1 MALPL
6 TRLAVSGNVT
16 HKHQDPGTEKAQKE
30 NCQRKSQRMDESVNG
45 SSGFYFCFLKGAT
58 TCTGRTLGTFL
69 RAAHV
74 GRRTGLKPALQ
85 TVFSFLSAARSASF
99 CPNTSL
105 TCSLSRLR
113 GENVRYCVPVSPLR
127 RDADVFSFSQPG
139 FLSGAAF
146 SFTEAPAAVEGVSFS
161 SPVDS

>member
-1 MALPL
+1 MVLL
-6 TRLAVSGNVT
+6 DST
-16 HKHQDPGTEKAQKE
+16 
-30 NCQRKSQRMDESVNG
+30 
-45 SSGFYFCFLKGAT
+45 FCFLKGAT

-85 TVFSFLSAARSASF
+85 TVFSFLF
-99 CPNTSL
+99 CGPVSIL
-105 TCSLSRLR
+105 LPEHLFDLLFLSRLR